1 MLLTELSMACSLSFD
16 LAGGGIL
23 IWAQAVRD
31 QEAGPGAGVAVAV
44 LAACA
49 ELDHVFHSPLSVSPA
64 GEELRFPVLQTNK

>member
-1 MLLTELSMACSLSFD
+1 M
-16 LAGGGIL
+16 G
-23 IWAQAVRD
+23 D